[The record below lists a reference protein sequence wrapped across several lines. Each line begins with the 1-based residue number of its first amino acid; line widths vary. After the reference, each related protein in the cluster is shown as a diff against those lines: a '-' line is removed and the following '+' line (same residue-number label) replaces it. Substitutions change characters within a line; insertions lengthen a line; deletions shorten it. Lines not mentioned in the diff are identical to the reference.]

1 MSDNEYDSDEFKVT
15 GTQED
20 FAKFQSDRN
29 ETMFAIQESQ
39 YQEKK
44 TDFNVE
50 NYDIEELAAILNFK
64 YVPLNQ
70 GLIRDRIKDMKQRFK
85 NKPEYIK
92 FFTDVEIKLV
102 NNLNLFNKQTWH
114 NAYKRDDSSAGQAL
128 AKQWQEKEKKI

>member
-1 MSDNEYDSDEFKVT
+1 MK
-15 GTQED
+15 
-20 FAKFQSDRN
+20 
-29 ETMFAIQESQ
+29 
-39 YQEKK
+39 
-44 TDFNVE
+44 
-50 NYDIEELAAILNFK
+50 
-64 YVPLNQ
+64 

-128 AKQWQEKEKKI
+128 AKQWQEKRKEDIENDNNQMLDDDELICYWST